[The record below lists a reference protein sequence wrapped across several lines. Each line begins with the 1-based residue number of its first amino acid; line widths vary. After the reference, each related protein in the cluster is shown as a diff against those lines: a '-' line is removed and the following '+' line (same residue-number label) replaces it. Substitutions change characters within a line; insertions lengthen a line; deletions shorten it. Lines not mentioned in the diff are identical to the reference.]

1 MTRTLS
7 QARDEFVVAMNRD
20 TVGTD
25 RPRLLAVLDALIAWS
40 VARPTQVRFRPEDST
55 KGVLTFE
62 RVGTKLVLWTAT
74 PRRADTPRLELL
86 PRGTKVLS
94 EEQRAA
100 VVTALN
106 AHSRE
111 VLESD
116 DALRIGFGALKNVAA
131 RAAVLAV
138 MDELLAITA
147 PADGAPADRPAP
159 RARTRTA
166 TPPSSESAMERV
178 S

>member
-7 QARDEFVVAMNRD
+7 QARDEFVTAMNRD

-94 EEQRAA
+94 EEQRAS
-100 VVTALN
+100 VVSSLN

-116 DALRIGFGALKNVAA
+116 DALRIGFGALKNPAA

-138 MDELLAITA
+138 MDELIAITT
-147 PADGAPADRPAP
+147 PADVADRPAP
-159 RARTRTA
+159 RA
-166 TPPSSESAMERV
+166 SSRAASRPAAAEAAMERA

>member
-7 QARDEFVVAMNRD
+7 QARDEFVAAMNRD

-86 PRGTKVLS
+86 PRGTKVLT

-100 VVTALN
+100 AVAALN

-131 RAAVLAV
+131 RAAVLAL
-138 MDELLAITA
+138 MDELIAITT
-147 PADGAPADRPAP
+147 PADRPAAERPATP
-159 RARTRTA
+159 RAASRA
-166 TPPSSESAMERV
+166 AASSEAELERA